1 MLRIKTTIKL
11 DGDQKN
17 EKIILYLYLKDQR
30 YKGWHGHAEEQQIS
44 LLMLKIFILYS
55 QQIRRENFVTASDN
69 NVAES
74 TDIYT

>member
-1 MLRIKTTIKL
+1 MKK
-11 DGDQKN
+11 KSF
-17 EKIILYLYLKDQR
+17 YLYLKDQR
-30 YKGWHGHAEEQQIS
+30 YKGWHGHAEKQQIP
-44 LLMLKIFILYS
+44 LLMLKIFRS